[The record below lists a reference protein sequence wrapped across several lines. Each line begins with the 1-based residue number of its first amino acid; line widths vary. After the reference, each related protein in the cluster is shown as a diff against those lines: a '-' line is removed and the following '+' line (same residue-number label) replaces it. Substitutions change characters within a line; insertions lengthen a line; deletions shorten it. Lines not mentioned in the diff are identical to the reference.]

1 MTTEPIGLSGDLAT
15 GQVMRTMAGN
25 HDIAVW
31 RSASGVISAWENR
44 CPHRGMRLSHGFV
57 RGETL
62 ACAYHGWHFSCEGF
76 CHYIP
81 AHPELNPPKTVRPT
95 IYSIVELSGL
105 IWVDPIAEAQPVKL
119 PEDTIP
125 VRSLA
130 VRGEATVV
138 EKSLSTV
145 PCNLTET
152 VLALQTL
159 SDTPRVLAAKVS
171 GIENA
176 LVIALQQR
184 QPDTVVVH
192 VLVRDGVSAPERIV
206 ISRWLD
212 SVQRQAE
219 SKVGNIP

>member
-1 MTTEPIGLSGDLAT
+1 M
-15 GQVMRTMAGN
+15 
-25 HDIAVW
+25 
-31 RSASGVISAWENR
+31 
-44 CPHRGMRLSHGFV
+44 
-57 RGETL
+57 
-62 ACAYHGWHFSCEGF
+62 
-76 CHYIP
+76 
-81 AHPELNPPKTVRPT
+81 
-95 IYSIVELSGL
+95 
-105 IWVDPIAEAQPVKL
+105 
-119 PEDTIP
+119 
-125 VRSLA
+125 
-130 VRGEATVV
+130 

-152 VLALQTL
+152 VLPLQTL

-192 VLVRDGVSAPERIV
+192 VLVRDCVSAPERIV

-219 SKVGNIP
+219 STAGNIP

>member
-1 MTTEPIGLSGDLAT
+1 M
-15 GQVMRTMAGN
+15 
-25 HDIAVW
+25 
-31 RSASGVISAWENR
+31 
-44 CPHRGMRLSHGFV
+44 
-57 RGETL
+57 
-62 ACAYHGWHFSCEGF
+62 
-76 CHYIP
+76 
-81 AHPELNPPKTVRPT
+81 
-95 IYSIVELSGL
+95 ELSGL

-152 VLALQTL
+152 VLPLQTL

-219 SKVGNIP
+219 STAGNIP